1 MIHEGSEISTMT
13 NKTLGSHADRITIAL
28 MAFSAALTL
37 ALSVNPSGVNAYDE
51 PQTLNIPPL
60 PNTIEGI

>member
-1 MIHEGSEISTMT
+1 M
-13 NKTLGSHADRITIAL
+13 LDRLTIAL

-37 ALSVNPSGVNAYDE
+37 ALWANPSGINAYDE

-60 PNTIEGI
+60 PNTIKGI

>member
-1 MIHEGSEISTMT
+1 M
-13 NKTLGSHADRITIAL
+13 LDRITIAL

-37 ALSVNPSGVNAYDE
+37 ALSVNPSGINAYDD

-60 PNTIEGI
+60 PNMTKGI

>member
-1 MIHEGSEISTMT
+1 M
-13 NKTLGSHADRITIAL
+13 LDRITIAL

-37 ALSVNPSGVNAYDE
+37 ALSVNPSGINAYDE

-60 PNTIEGI
+60 PNTIKGI